1 MRFCQCFYLLNSR
14 RNAKFVG
21 VNSTRED
28 DPKRRVLSHL
38 KRSGPASTQSVSA
51 LLSVSD
57 VAARQHLFGLE
68 KQGLVMRTTAAGGGT
83 RGRPGALWKLTPLA
97 DDLFPDR
104 HDALTVDLIDAI
116 NAALGPAALQQVVGA
131 RTERQFAVLRDRVRA
146 DAHLRERLDAL
157 AAQRT
162 QDGYMAEVTEAENGD
177 LLLIEHHC
185 PICDAAKSCQLF
197 CTTELDLFRR
207 ILGPDVEVTREQHL
221 IAGDDRCVYR
231 VAARKPAGV

>member
-1 MRFCQCFYLLNSR
+1 
-14 RNAKFVG
+14 
-21 VNSTRED
+21 VNRTRED

-68 KQGLVMRTTAAGGGT
+68 KQGLVMRTTAAAGM

-116 NAALGPAALQQVVGA
+116 NTALGPAALQQVVGA
-131 RTERQFAVLRDRVRA
+131 RTERQFAALRERVRP
-146 DAHLRERLDAL
+146 DAGLRERLDAL

-162 QDGYMAEVTEAENGD
+162 QDGYMAEVAEADGGD

-207 ILGPDVEVTREQHL
+207 ILGPDIEVTREQHL
-221 IAGDDRCVYR
+221 ISGDDRCVYR
-231 VAARKPAGV
+231 VAARKPANV